1 MNMLIQTNFSAWR
14 KVETV
19 LTFFFSTDRM
29 GRHHELLSK
38 TLPKVLDHNHHLN
51 VLIIMKIQAFNMQL
65 SMFSQRYK
73 GNGSTSKS
81 VLERASTKWRVLLR
95 VRLHEALHCPF
106 WAKIGSV
113 DSQSDQQVSFNMVVV
128 KGTRFSFW
136 DRADLDTR
144 PGHFEI
150 TANLEFRIKLY
161 SVQFDFHWFI
171 YKTYFRECCCSFCN
185 VTVWTV
191 SL

>member
-1 MNMLIQTNFSAWR
+1 MVGSYTDSLLKRVKFTWGLLLHTFSCGQRIPGECITAPKMNMLIQTNFSAWR

-113 DSQSDQQVSFNMVVV
+113 DSQSD
-128 KGTRFSFW
+128 
-136 DRADLDTR
+136 
-144 PGHFEI
+144 
-150 TANLEFRIKLY
+150 
-161 SVQFDFHWFI
+161 
-171 YKTYFRECCCSFCN
+171 
-185 VTVWTV
+185 
-191 SL
+191 